1 MFGSH
6 CPEERQLSLDFV
18 WFIFI
23 QKQSVS
29 RLSSVFL
36 SLFDS
41 VLSLPFA
48 LATVSGF
55 HPPQCRCMWWILFL
69 EERNVGGEKRR
80 ERYSFNLSELCLDA
94 CGRRQGS
101 KDLLQL
107 GHKVPTN
114 STNVVTTDSFHDS
127 GDFTTF
133 FFFSFKFKF
142 SSFFYYIFFFWLD
155 LV

>member
-1 MFGSH
+1 MNMCVGRFGSKLGGTEGGWLFGSH

-29 RLSSVFL
+29 RLSSVF
-36 SLFDS
+36 SVSFDS

-69 EERNVGGEKRR
+69 EERNVGGEKR
-80 ERYSFNLSELCLDA
+80 ETDIHLTCLNCA
-94 CGRRQGS
+94 
-101 KDLLQL
+101 
-107 GHKVPTN
+107 
-114 STNVVTTDSFHDS
+114 
-127 GDFTTF
+127 
-133 FFFSFKFKF
+133 
-142 SSFFYYIFFFWLD
+142 
-155 LV
+155 